1 MSKKM
6 KWLAIGGS
14 MVFAI
19 VLFTLL
25 GLSEQAARGQALEEA
40 RAKIRQAGFALD
52 ADGFRKVLGNT
63 ATGED
68 AWPVYSEAIRTYF
81 PRAVDENPES
91 EGDETI
97 RDTLLSVSEGI
108 RYWRRGNRNWD
119 FTFGRSDAD
128 VRLQGLLETVSRA
141 ANMGRIVPD
150 REWETGHLVALPEV
164 MELAKL
170 GRLLVY
176 DGIRAFETN
185 DNGRLRQRLQ
195 DLAAMANQVWRVPLI
210 PYQMLGLSIAH
221 DAMALVKT
229 LVCVYDIDHQSATE
243 FFKAVGPVLAMPD
256 LKASF
261 GGLVYNGMATLNLLN
276 SPERMKQAE
285 LEARV
290 IRRNPPRPELRQQIE
305 LDFLQAAN
313 RILARW
319 PKDPEDVEGI
329 RKALDK
335 DDAKMN
341 LSLGLFSR
349 FMRQTVGNDPDE
361 GLFERS
367 LEPFESHLAR
377 VRLFKVLIAAHA
389 ARIQKGRFP
398 AELPLTGQDA
408 IDPFS
413 GEAFR
418 YITDFDGTGFR
429 AYSFGPDRED
439 NEGSRPRTEGGSL
452 DIVMLC
458 PDRRIGW

>member
-1 MSKKM
+1 MSKKL
-6 KWLAIGGS
+6 KWLAIGGA
-14 MVFAI
+14 MILAI

-25 GLSEQAARGQALEEA
+25 GLSEQAARGKALESA
-40 RAKIRQAGFALD
+40 RASIRQAGIALD
-52 ADGFRKVLGNT
+52 ADQFRQILM
-63 ATGED
+63 ATSPAED
-68 AWPVYSEAIRTYF
+68 AWPIYAGAIRTYF
-81 PRAVDENPES
+81 PRAVDENAQE
-91 EGDETI
+91 EGDPGI
-97 RDTLLSVSEGI
+97 RDTLMSVSEGI

-119 FTFGRSDAD
+119 FTFSRSDAD
-128 VRLQGLLETVSRA
+128 LRLRELLDTVSQA
-141 ANMGRIVPD
+141 AKLGGIVPV

-164 MELAKL
+164 NELAKL

-176 DGIRAFETN
+176 DGIRAVESG
-185 DNGRLRQRLQ
+185 DNGRLRQRIL
-195 DLAAMANQVWRVPLI
+195 DLVAMATQVWRVPLTA
-210 PYQMLGLSIAH
+210 YQMLGVSIAH
-221 DAMALVKT
+221 DAMALVRT
-229 LVCVYDIDHQSATE
+229 VVCVFDIHAMVATDL
-243 FFKAVGPVLAMPD
+243 FKVLEPILTMPD

-276 SPERMKQAE
+276 SPERMRQAE

-319 PKDPEDVEGI
+319 PADPEDIEGI

-349 FMRQTVGNDPDE
+349 FMRQTVGNDPEE

-377 VRLFKVLIAAHA
+377 VRLFKVLVAAYA
-389 ARIQKGRFP
+389 ARAKDERFP
-398 AELPLTGQDA
+398 AEIPLQGQDA

-413 GEAFR
+413 GKPLR